1 MVFIEFTNPNLAVKG
16 IKILSIYVYHYIYC
30 IYVIKGKFYRSEV

>member
-16 IKILSIYVYHYIYC
+16 IKILSIYIIIYIAY
-30 IYVIKGKFYRSEV
+30 IYVIKGKFDISEV